1 MSRVADTPAEHEG
14 ILFSDARAQRVCA
27 QLQLKV
33 LPGAQFERLW
43 ASYGALARCDGC
55 NDVIETDE
63 IEYELKFRY
72 GAESLTIKLHREC
85 WETWRDE

>member
-1 MSRVADTPAEHEG
+1 MSRVGYIPAEHEG
-14 ILFSDARAQRVCA
+14 ILASDARAQRMRA

-43 ASYGALARCDGC
+43 ASYGTLARCDGC

-72 GAESLTIKLHREC
+72 GAEGLTIKLHREC

>member
-1 MSRVADTPAEHEG
+1 MSRVMNTSAEHEG
-14 ILFSDARAQRVCA
+14 ILASEARAQRLRA

-33 LPGAQFERLW
+33 LPGAQFERLS
-43 ASYGALARCDGC
+43 AGYGALARCDGC

-63 IEYELKFRY
+63 IEYELEFRC
-72 GAESLTIKLHREC
+72 GANGLTIRLHREC

>member
-1 MSRVADTPAEHEG
+1 MSRGAELPAEHEG
-14 ILFSDARAQRVCA
+14 ILPSDARAQRLRA

-33 LPGAQFERLW
+33 PPGAQFERLW
-43 ASYGALARCDGC
+43 ASYGALARCEGC
-55 NDVIETDE
+55 NEIIETDE

-72 GAESLTIKLHREC
+72 GARDLTIKLHREC